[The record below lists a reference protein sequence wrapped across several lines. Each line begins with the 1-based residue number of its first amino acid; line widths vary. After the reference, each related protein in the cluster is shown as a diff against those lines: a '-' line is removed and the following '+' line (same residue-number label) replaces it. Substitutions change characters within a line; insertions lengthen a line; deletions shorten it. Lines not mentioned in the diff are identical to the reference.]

1 MTTENPHSQLPYEA
15 PFAALLDMRPG
26 LSADGVGTTSMTI
39 QDKHL
44 QAAGVVQG
52 GIIVTLADYAFFRAV
67 RSVLDPGQGAV
78 TVELKLNF
86 IAPAREG
93 ELTATARIVS
103 GGRRIIVGDMEVTD
117 DRKTLIARGLGTYL
131 VVQQPS

>member
-1 MTTENPHSQLPYEA
+1 MTTENQHSQLQYEA

-39 QDKHL
+39 QDKHR

-103 GGRRIIVGDMEVTD
+103 GGRRIIVGDMEVID

-131 VVQQPS
+131 IVQQPS

>member
-1 MTTENPHSQLPYEA
+1 MTTDDPHSQLQYDA

-26 LSADGVGTTSMTI
+26 LSADGVGTTTMTI
-39 QDKHL
+39 QDKHR

-67 RSVLDPGQGAV
+67 RSVLNPDQGAV

-103 GGRRIIVGDMEVTD
+103 GGRRVIVGEMEVTD
-117 DRKTLIARGLGTYL
+117 HRQTLIAKGLGTYIII
-131 VVQQPS
+131 QQPS

>member
-1 MTTENPHSQLPYEA
+1 
-15 PFAALLDMRPG
+15 
-26 LSADGVGTTSMTI
+26 MTI
-39 QDKHL
+39 QDKHR

-67 RSVLDPGQGAV
+67 RSVLEPGQGAV

-93 ELTATARIVS
+93 ALTATARIVS

-117 DRKTLIARGLGTYL
+117 HRQTVIARGLGTYL
-131 VVQQPS
+131 VIQQSS